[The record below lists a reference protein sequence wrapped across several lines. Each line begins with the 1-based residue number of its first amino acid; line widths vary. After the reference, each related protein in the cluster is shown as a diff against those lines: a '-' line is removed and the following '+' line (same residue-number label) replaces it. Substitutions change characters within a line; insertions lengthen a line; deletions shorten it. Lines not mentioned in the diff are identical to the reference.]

1 MASSRGAL
9 VTVGQVRKQCILGND
24 WSDDVVDA
32 QSVSVSVSA
41 GVL

>member
-24 WSDDVVDA
+24 WSDDVDA
-32 QSVSVSVSA
+32 QSVSVFLSA